1 MTNTMCNSKLIKKE
15 LIYVKSQYSDI
26 CQQINHVK
34 QLISNIIIDKKDN
47 DITCSLMNQKLNE
60 LRVQAKQYQ
69 HIITTNTN
77 YLKEQQ
83 RLKIIIGDYIIDNK
97 SHYHIIK
104 YEENS
109 NFYTCVDL
117 ENVGFIY
124 RFRKSNVKKI
134 NDYIFSLRNICQL
147 NDVENTEKKILIG
160 NFIIDENNCYVIEG
174 EDGDDYRAL
183 DLNSYLVFAVPKD
196 NIINISDYYVKKK

>member
-1 MTNTMCNSKLIKKE
+1 MTTSSKLIKKE
-15 LIYVKSQYSDI
+15 LIYTKSQYSDI
-26 CQQINHVK
+26 CQQINQVK
-34 QLISNIIIDKKDN
+34 QLISNLIRDKKNN
-47 DITCSLMNQKLNE
+47 DMTCSLMNQKLNE

-69 HIITTNTN
+69 HIIKTNTN

-83 RLKIIIGDYIIDNK
+83 RLKLIIGDYIIDNK

-109 NFYTCVDL
+109 DLYICVDL

-124 RFRKSNVKKI
+124 RFRKSNVRKI
-134 NDYIFSLRNICQL
+134 NDYIFFFRNICQL

-160 NFIIDENNCYVIEG
+160 NFIIDENNCYFIEG

-183 DLNSYLVFAVPKD
+183 DLNSYLVFVVPKD
-196 NIINISDYYVKKK
+196 NVINISDYYNR